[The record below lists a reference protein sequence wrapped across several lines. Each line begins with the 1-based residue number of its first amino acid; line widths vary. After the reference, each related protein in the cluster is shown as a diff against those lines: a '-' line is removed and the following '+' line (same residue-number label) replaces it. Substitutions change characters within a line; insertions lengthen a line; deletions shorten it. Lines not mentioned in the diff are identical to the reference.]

1 MEVNEAPS
9 KNRQNVKFKVTYQL
23 YDLGPAPSQFT
34 DKIFE
39 ITKTI
44 SSYSICS
51 ELNVDISKLGESN
64 HEVDGRTFSV
74 AVIDG
79 VRDYLVLMR
88 ELFDFEAIK
97 ELFRGEKALNVR
109 ADALSGGDRV
119 VPPQF
124 IDNFIDLYSL

>member
-1 MEVNEAPS
+1 M
-9 KNRQNVKFKVTYQL
+9 
-23 YDLGPAPSQFT
+23 
-34 DKIFE
+34 
-39 ITKTI
+39 
-44 SSYSICS
+44 
-51 ELNVDISKLGESN
+51 
-64 HEVDGRTFSV
+64 
-74 AVIDG
+74 IDG

-124 IDNFIDLYSL
+124 IDKVIDFYSFK

>member
-1 MEVNEAPS
+1 M
-9 KNRQNVKFKVTYQL
+9 KVTYQL
-23 YDLGPAPSQFT
+23 DDLGPAPSQFT

-51 ELNVDISKLGESN
+51 ELNVDISKLGESD

-109 ADALSGGDRV
+109 ADALSGGD
-119 VPPQF
+119 
-124 IDNFIDLYSL
+124 